1 MAVVSISRI
10 QVRRGTALQGT
21 GLPQL
26 ASGEFGWAIDTQE
39 LYIGNGST
47 AEGAPAVGNTR
58 ILTERTNILDLAGQY
73 TYQADGTIET
83 NEANAISRTI
93 AARLDDRV
101 SVRSFGIF
109 ANTSGPTVTQQ
120 LQKALYEL
128 YLNDQADASE
138 YVLHV
143 EPGVFDITQ
152 TIYVP
157 PFTTIIGAGKDQT
170 VFRKNGDFAMFET
183 ISSDSDYN
191 GTLASA
197 FPQPAPEFLEGN
209 QCRGVRLEH
218 MTLETTSNSVGTK
231 VALLKLQSTKD
242 STFKHVRFKGA
253 KTTGDSDE
261 VAVELISKSNAVR
274 TRDNRF
280 IECEFVG
287 LGFAG
292 YSSSNVADNVFERCK
307 LRYLKNGVVLGDNLA
322 FDQDGPQDNVITLST
337 FDHIDE
343 YAFLVPE
350 GTKNA
355 SIRNTY
361 GRSVGN
367 AGGAADVA
375 LYPIISYGERGNLS
389 IDDVF
394 KRTRA
399 LATDPTLITGGED
412 AAPYYPEVEGPCF
425 FTWGFYEEFTVN
437 NAGVNSPLL
446 TFRLPADT
454 TKSYKVEYF
463 YKSDDP
469 SNPGRNFTREGELEV
484 YVNRDNNEVDITDNY
499 ETSGNTAFNEAIKFT
514 GTVEYALDSEGNQV
528 YAASIFIENPGD
540 EGPMTI
546 KVTSKS

>member
-58 ILTERTNILDLAGQY
+58 ILTERTNVLELAGQY
-73 TYQADGTIET
+73 TYLEEGRAANSIDGTV
-83 NEANAISRTI
+83 NRSLAS
-93 AARLDDRV
+93 RLDDRV
-101 SVRSFGIF
+101 SVRAFGVF
-109 ANTSGPTVTQQ
+109 ANTSGPAVTQQ

-128 YLNDQADASE
+128 YLSNSE
-138 YVLHV
+138 SRYVLHV

-157 PFTTIIGAGKDQT
+157 PFTTIIGAGKDLT
-170 VFRKNGDFAMFET
+170 VFRKNGSYPMFET
-183 ISSDSDYN
+183 ISSDSFYD
-191 GTLASA
+191 GVLSGAL
-197 FPQPAPEFLEGN
+197 PQPEPEFLEEN
-209 QCRGVRLEH
+209 QARGVRIEH
-218 MTLETTSNSVGTK
+218 LTLETTSNSIGTK

-242 STFKHVRFKGA
+242 STFKHVKFKGP

-261 VAVELISKSNAVR
+261 VAIEFISKSNLVR
-274 TRDNRF
+274 TRDNQF
-280 IECEFVG
+280 VNCDFVG
-287 LGFAG
+287 LGYAG
-292 YSSSNVADNVFERCK
+292 YSSSNVTNNVLERCK
-307 LRYLKNGVVLGDNLA
+307 LRYLKNGITLGDALEVG
-322 FDQDGPQDNVITLST
+322 QSGPQDNVITLST
-337 FDHIDE
+337 FDDIDE

-355 SIRNTY
+355 SVKNTY

-367 AGGAADVA
+367 AGGSADVT

-394 KRTRA
+394 NRTRR
-399 LATDPTLITGGED
+399 LATESTLIAGGTT

-446 TFRLPADT
+446 SFRLPADT
-454 TKSYKVEYF
+454 TKNYKIEYF

-469 SNPGRNFTREGELEV
+469 LNPTRNFTREGELDV
-484 YVNRDNNEVDITDNY
+484 YVNRDNNEVKITDDY
-499 ETSGNTAFNEAIKFT
+499 ETSGNPAFNENIKFT
-514 GTVEYALDSEGNQV
+514 GIVDFALDSANNQV
-528 YAASIFIENPGD
+528 YTANIFIENPGD